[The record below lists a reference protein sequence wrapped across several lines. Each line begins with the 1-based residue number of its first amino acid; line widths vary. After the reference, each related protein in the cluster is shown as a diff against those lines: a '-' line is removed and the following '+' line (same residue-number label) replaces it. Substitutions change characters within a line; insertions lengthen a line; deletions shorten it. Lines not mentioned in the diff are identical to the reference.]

1 MTQTAALLE
10 SSMVATREQKA
21 AADQVAGAMSGI
33 REATWQLSADQ
44 DRSIEV
50 AERVGALANEL
61 DGLLAGFGIRA
72 PGRFAEAA
80 VHA

>member
-1 MTQTAALLE
+1 VLLE
-10 SSMVATREQKA
+10 TSMVATREQKA

-33 REATWQLSADQ
+33 REATWQLTADQ
-44 DRSIEV
+44 DRSIAI
-50 AERVGALANEL
+50 AERVDALVIEL

-72 PGRFAEAA
+72 HGRPTEAA